1 MGCFIIFPYFS
12 LSLLSYNYKHE
23 HYTCIQ
29 LSFDWPER
37 SFLGGGVGWGWGSLY
52 LSMSGGGGGPGG
64 GGGGPGRQTDLGH
77 LVGCPSAY
85 LIVSV
90 LGGASRASLTSALK
104 ATQLK
109 GDRKTNN
116 KQQH

>member
-1 MGCFIIFPYFS
+1 MNIIHVFNC
-12 LSLLSYNYKHE
+12 LSIGLSA
-23 HYTCIQ
+23 
-29 LSFDWPER
+29 R
-37 SFLGGGVGWGWGSLY
+37 FLGVGWGGGGGSLY
-52 LSMSGGGGGPGG
+52 LSMSGGGGGP

-104 ATQLK
+104 RTQLK